1 MPPFHCYCRS
11 TTIPYIEGITD
22 GADDTRAARNP
33 VTGKTVFVEG
43 DLNYEEWYNKYV
55 KPHVEP
61 TGKGVYQYT
70 EVGMIIP
77 TISIPKNYRYSPK
90 LKAEPNAVIEYF
102 TLQGK
107 QRNIHVYD
115 ENEFPSKW
123 FHMGVHGNQKNIRTA
138 DTENMYMIFL
148 CLIIIN
154 VINEI

>member
-1 MPPFHCYCRS
+1 MWSR
-11 TTIPYIEGITD
+11 
-22 GADDTRAARNP
+22 R
-33 VTGKTVFVEG
+33 
-43 DLNYEEWYNKYV
+43 
-55 KPHVEP
+55 
-61 TGKGVYQYT
+61 
-70 EVGMIIP
+70 
-77 TISIPKNYRYSPK
+77 
-90 LKAEPNAVIEYF
+90 VIEYF